1 MTARKLGHSDLQFT
15 ISDLI
20 KEGEVRYAGVSN
32 ASVEQLECCSPPY
45 SMLDRCFL
53 FRGRKS
59 ESARAPVPPAF
70 TRQSRVSAQCRVSDL
85 GNDESAAIRQPSVA
99 RLFRRLRAIGVAG
112 GCTRDLAR

>member
-32 ASVEQLECCSPPY
+32 ASVEQLKRCSPPY

-53 FRGRKS
+53 FDQGTEKRIGQGPLCHQRPLGKA
-59 ESARAPVPPAF
+59 ESQILVTTNPPL
-70 TRQSRVSAQCRVSDL
+70 SSNL
-85 GNDESAAIRQPSVA
+85 
-99 RLFRRLRAIGVAG
+99 RLRGYSGDCAPSG
-112 GCTRDLAR
+112 